1 MSIDS
6 TWLRCPNCFRDLAAV
21 DERVYGCTAGH
32 RFDRAKHGYLTLL
45 PPRAPRTLGDDR
57 QMLAARASLLDGGAY
72 SPISDAMIEASRA
85 DSTVWSDASMRIA
98 DLACGTGY
106 YSGALARSVPDARL
120 LLADRSPDAVRM
132 SLRSIPDA
140 TGVVLDLWSPL
151 PIRDSVVDV
160 ALNVF
165 GPRNPPEFARI
176 LAPGGRLMVVVP
188 RDRHLAEL
196 RRDGAM
202 LDVPAG
208 KSDQVTRQ
216 FAAVGLEV
224 ATMVTVEYALPADAR
239 LRRLLVGMGP
249 SAHHTTSLTSTD
261 SPSTDGAEDLLL
273 DVTVS
278 IDLIVFARR

>member
-6 TWLRCPNCFRDLAAV
+6 TWLRCPNCFRDLSAV
-21 DERVYGCTAGH
+21 DERVYGCVNGH

-45 PPRAPRTLGDDR
+45 APHAPRTSGDDR
-57 QMLAARASLLDGGAY
+57 EMLAARASLLEAGAY
-72 SPISDAMIEASRA
+72 SPIAAVLVEMTHAASTDTPTA
-85 DSTVWSDASMRIA
+85 AVRIA

-106 YSGALARSVPDARL
+106 YSAALVRSVADPRL

-132 SLRSIPDA
+132 SLRSLPAA

-151 PIRDSVVDV
+151 PIRDGVVDV

-165 GPRNPPEFARI
+165 GPRNPAEFARV
-176 LAPGGRLMVVVP
+176 LAPRGRLIVVVP
-188 RDRHLAEL
+188 RHGHLAEL

-208 KSDQVTRQ
+208 KSDQVTTQ
-216 FAAVGLEV
+216 FAAVGLGVISASE
-224 ATMVTVEYALPADAR
+224 VEYALPTDAR
-239 LRRLLVGMGP
+239 MRRLLVGMGP
-249 SAHHTTSLTSTD
+249 SAHHADTLASA
-261 SPSTDGAEDLLL
+261 DGIEDERR

-278 IDLIVFARR
+278 VDLLLLARA